1 MLENVLKSLNFDPD
15 DIKTYLLLLETGP
28 ITAGILAK
36 KLGSP
41 RASVYGYLERL
52 KKRGLVNESLKFKTK
67 LFIAEAPEKIT
78 LLFNQQKEL
87 LEKSQKEFTILLPTL
102 KNAGEKFIS
111 PKFQI
116 FENVEGLRQ
125 ALKDMLL
132 YYNLETYAFWPQRK
146 MVEVLSGDFFRYHNK
161 ERIKNNLSVQAIWP
175 ENQTVEIKNH
185 PYFGSGKEFKREI
198 KIAPKEIDFTM
209 GYWIYGNKTVFIS
222 SQKESFGFILESV
235 EFAQMLKAQFKVM
248 WQMSKTL
255 AINPD
260 DVKSFVTELA
270 KD

>member
-1 MLENVLKSLNFDPD
+1 
-15 DIKTYLLLLETGP
+15 
-28 ITAGILAK
+28 
-36 KLGSP
+36 
-41 RASVYGYLERL
+41 
-52 KKRGLVNESLKFKTK
+52 
-67 LFIAEAPEKIT
+67 
-78 LLFNQQKEL
+78 
-87 LEKSQKEFTILLPTL
+87 
-102 KNAGEKFIS
+102 
-111 PKFQI
+111 
-116 FENVEGLRQ
+116 
-125 ALKDMLL
+125 
-132 YYNLETYAFWPQRK
+132 
-146 MVEVLSGDFFRYHNK
+146 
-161 ERIKNNLSVQAIWP
+161 
-175 ENQTVEIKNH
+175 VEIKNH